1 MTKNVA
7 ASVKDKLLSLSKQ
20 RAEAFDL
27 VLSRYATE
35 RVLYRLAKSAH
46 ANDFVVKGATLFVLW
61 TGEPHRATRDLDLL
75 GRGSSDMRRLTSVFN
90 EVVAID
96 VEDDGLVFDRDV
108 RASRIKEDADYEG
121 VRLQLVA
128 HLGSAKI
135 PVQIDIGFGDAV
147 TPAPRLT
154 EFPTMLDAAA
164 PKLRAYSMETVIA
177 EKLHAMVAL
186 DIANSR
192 MKDFFD
198 LWLLSQRFDFDGE
211 LLARAVRA
219 TFERR
224 NTELPAE
231 PPIALT
237 TDFADAPGK
246 SAQWL
251 GFVKKTRPVDAPASL
266 EAVIE
271 ALKPFLLPLLEGA
284 RSKQFNANWD
294 AATSTWNRRGK

>member
-7 ASVKDKLLSLSKQ
+7 ASVKDKLLALSKT
-20 RAEAFDL
+20 RNEAFDL
-27 VLSRYATE
+27 VLSRYAIE
-35 RVLYRLAKSAH
+35 RVLYRLSKSPH
-46 ANDFVVKGATLFVLW
+46 AGDFIVKGATLFVLW
-61 TGEPHRATRDLDLL
+61 TGTPHRATRDLDLL
-75 GRGSSDMRRLTSVFN
+75 GRGSSDMTRLASVFG
-90 EVVAID
+90 EVVATE
-96 VEDDGLVFDRDV
+96 VEDDGLTFDVDV

-128 HLGSAKI
+128 HLGSARI

-147 TPAPRLT
+147 TPAAKLT
-154 EFPTMLDAAA
+154 TFPTMLGAEA
-164 PKLRAYSMETVIA
+164 PRLRAYAMETVIA

-198 LWLLSQRFDFDGE
+198 LWLLSRRFEFDGE
-211 LLARAVRA
+211 LLAKAVRA

-224 NTELPAE
+224 KTDIPSQ

-246 SAQWL
+246 NSQWL
-251 GFVKKTRPVDAPASL
+251 GFVKKTRALDAPATL
-266 EAVIE
+266 AEVIE
-271 ALKPFLLPLLEGA
+271 VIRPFLLPLLDGA
-284 RSKQFNANWD
+284 RAQKLE
-294 AATSTWNRRGK
+294 ATWHPERSEWMHG